1 MHFEVEM
8 KMDLRRLVALNSL
21 AEKTFRRRQMAV
33 FRLVM
38 LALGGWLTWTAGQ
51 ALLENGIRFDQ
62 TCKFLTGL
70 LALAVGLFTNTISA
84 WLNQMTIIPDGKLT
98 FSEKFFTEK
107 SKYQKSQHRYSDIY
121 ALKRYRG
128 YDFIFLDRQRSLI
141 LAPEC
146 VSGGMPEELR
156 RLIEEKSGKQFESV
170 K

>member
-1 MHFEVEM
+1 MHFEVDM

-21 AEKTFRRRQMAV
+21 AEKTFRRGRMLV

-38 LALGGWLTWTAGQ
+38 LVLGCWLSWTAGRSM
-51 ALLENGIRFDQ
+51 LENGIRFDQ

-84 WLNQMTIIPDGKLT
+84 WLNQMTIIPDGKLS
-98 FSEKFFTEK
+98 FGEKFFTEK
-107 SKYQKSQHRYSDIY
+107 SKYQKTQHLYGDIY

-128 YDFIFLDRQRSLI
+128 YDFIFLDKQRSLI
-141 LAPEC
+141 LAPDSI
-146 VSGGMPEELR
+146 SGGTPEELR
-156 RLIEEKSGKQFESV
+156 RFIEGKSGKQFESV

>member
-62 TCKFLTGL
+62 T
-70 LALAVGLFTNTISA
+70 
-84 WLNQMTIIPDGKLT
+84 
-98 FSEKFFTEK
+98 
-107 SKYQKSQHRYSDIY
+107 
-121 ALKRYRG
+121 
-128 YDFIFLDRQRSLI
+128 
-141 LAPEC
+141 
-146 VSGGMPEELR
+146 
-156 RLIEEKSGKQFESV
+156 
-170 K
+170 